1 MADEQAMARVRMWW
15 AGVDADTQMMFDKLY
30 RIDPANVLAVISDG
44 SLTDLDG
51 ATTLDEAF
59 TRQPDQRSNDA
70 TAVPAIR
77 VKDNLVVV
85 EPVTPD
91 ANEGV
96 TVRWTEVNEGTPSQ
110 GHLTTVAWLV
120 DNQWVEPVQEV
131 IAGPMQQGEEAE
143 RSATLVGVVAGEHTV
158 YVTANADGNVTGD
171 GAVPAAGLG
180 QITGAYVRVGG
191 GMREPGSPAEANF
204 QGIMDAGQYIG
215 QALAAVSDPSSVA
228 QAVQALYAF
237 AGSLDTGGVARE
249 EQGEYSTRIVQDDRA
264 SINVV
269 QRAQALQNLDLTNYE
284 SSRSSW
290 ERELQAAA
298 EAVGTA
304 AADPFAGGQSAYEAI
319 MRLGTD
325 SFGLY

>member
-44 SLTDLDG
+44 SLADLDG

-59 TRQPDQRSNDA
+59 TRQLGSSNDA

-77 VKDNLVVV
+77 IKDNLVVV
-85 EPVTPD
+85 EPVAPD

-110 GHLTTVAWLV
+110 GHLTSVAWLV

-143 RSATLVGVVAGEHTV
+143 RSATLAGVVAGEHTV

-191 GMREPGSPAEANF
+191 GTRPGGPAEANF
-204 QGIMDAGQYIG
+204 QGIMDAYQYIG

-228 QAVQALYAF
+228 QAAQALYAF
-237 AGSLDTGGVARE
+237 AGSLDTGGEAHE
-249 EQGEYSTRIVQDDRA
+249 GSIVQDDQA

-269 QRAQALQNLDLTNYE
+269 RRAQALQNLDLTNYE
-284 SSRSSW
+284 SSRPTW
-290 ERELQAAA
+290 EQELQAAA

-304 AADPFAGGQSAYEAI
+304 AADPYAGGQSAYVAV
-319 MRLGTD
+319 MRLGTE
-325 SFGLY
+325 SFALY

>member
-1 MADEQAMARVRMWW
+1 M
-15 AGVDADTQMMFDKLY
+15 DADTQMMFDKLY

-59 TRQPDQRSNDA
+59 TRPLGQVGHDA

-85 EPVTPD
+85 EPVAPE

-96 TVRWTEVNEGTPSQ
+96 TVRWTEVNEGTSSQ

-120 DNQWVEPVQEV
+120 DNQWIEPVQEV
-131 IAGPMQQGEEAE
+131 IAGPMQHGEEAE
-143 RSATLVGVVAGEHTV
+143 RSATLAGVVAGEHTV
-158 YVTANADGNVTGD
+158 YVTANADGNVTGS
-171 GAVPAAGLG
+171 GAVPASGLG

-191 GMREPGSPAEANF
+191 GTRQPSGPAEANF

-215 QALAAVSDPSSVA
+215 QALSAVSDPSSVA
-228 QAVQALYAF
+228 QAAQALYSF

-249 EQGEYSTRIVQDDRA
+249 EQGEFSTRIVQDDQA

-284 SSRSSW
+284 SSRPVW
-290 ERELQAAA
+290 EQELHAAA
-298 EAVGTA
+298 EALGTA
-304 AADPFAGGQSAYEAI
+304 VSDPFAGGQGAYEAI
-319 MRLGTD
+319 MRLGTG